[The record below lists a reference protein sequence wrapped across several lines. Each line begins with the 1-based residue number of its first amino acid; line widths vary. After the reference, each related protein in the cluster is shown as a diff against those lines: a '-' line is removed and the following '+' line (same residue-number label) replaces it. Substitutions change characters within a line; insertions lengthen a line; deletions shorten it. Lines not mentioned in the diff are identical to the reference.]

1 MKTKIQTYKDEES
14 SGIYCHIYLKDGS
27 GEIGA
32 ILFNAECDKYYDKIK
47 IGKVYTISNKFKVQ
61 ESLPE
66 YRNPEN
72 DFEIIF
78 SSETELKEV
87 EDDGR
92 IPSNKLDLLPIS
104 KIYSLRQNE
113 SVNTIGICAEVGE
126 LFCFSRND
134 GKLRIKRDLVLVDHG
149 DFIKVSLWGDR
160 AEKWPIH
167 LLENQAILLVGSHY
181 KYNDFDGERNLEIS
195 YKTAVIINPDIPETY
210 YLKD

>member
-1 MKTKIQTYKDEES
+1 MKTKIQTYEEEES
-14 SGIYCHIYLKDGS
+14 SGIYCHIYLKDES

-32 ILFNAECDKYYDKIK
+32 VLFNAECDKYYDKIR

-61 ESLPE
+61 KSLPE

-104 KIYSLRQNE
+104 KIYNLRQNE
-113 SVNTIGICAEVGE
+113 SVNTIGICAEVRE
-126 LFCFSRND
+126 LECFSRND
-134 GKLRIKRDLVLVDHG
+134 GKLRIKRDLILEDHE
-149 DFIKVSLWGDR
+149 DYIKVTLWGDR

-167 LLENQAILLVGSHY
+167 LLKDQAILLVGSHY
-181 KYNDFDGERNLEIS
+181 NYNDFDGYRNLEIS